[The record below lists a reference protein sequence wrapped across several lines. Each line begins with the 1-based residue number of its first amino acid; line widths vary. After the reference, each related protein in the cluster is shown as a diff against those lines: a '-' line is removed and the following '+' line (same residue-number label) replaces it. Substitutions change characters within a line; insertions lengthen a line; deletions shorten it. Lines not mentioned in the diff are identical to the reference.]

1 MIQVRGVLNERV
13 HPVTDVIRDLR
24 VHLVTDSLRDY
35 LPVCYRC
42 EVCKMNVPHRILTPD
57 EPSKSLGKTLERDS
71 SVDCNFLAPA
81 VAFADVC
88 TRLSLYPNTV

>member
-1 MIQVRGVLNERV
+1 
-13 HPVTDVIRDLR
+13 
-24 VHLVTDSLRDY
+24 
-35 LPVCYRC
+35 
-42 EVCKMNVPHRILTPD
+42 MNVPHRILTPD